1 MYDNNLFFS
10 NSFQQFRR
18 FLVLKK
24 VWELG
29 SIVFFQFL
37 KKKKKLDHVNKSFD
51 VNGP

>member
-29 SIVFFQFL
+29 SIVFFSIFEEEEKIRSRQ
-37 KKKKKLDHVNKSFD
+37 
-51 VNGP
+51 